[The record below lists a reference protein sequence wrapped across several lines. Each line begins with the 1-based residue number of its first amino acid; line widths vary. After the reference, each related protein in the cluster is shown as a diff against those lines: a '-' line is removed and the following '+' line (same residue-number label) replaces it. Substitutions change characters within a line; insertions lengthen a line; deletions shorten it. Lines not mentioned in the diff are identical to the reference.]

1 MRYKWPETGEVSEIF
16 LVLMTILQLYNTIKC
31 TISPLVNQISTIKIF
46 ESDEHVDMILS
57 RIYLYLFYLLTKEIV
72 HQVKDVHSVKRVR
85 IWSFSGPHFPLFR
98 LKTKI

>member
-57 RIYLYLFYLLTKEIV
+57 RIYLYLLYLLTKEIV
-72 HQVKDVHSVKRVR
+72 H
-85 IWSFSGPHFPLFR
+85 
-98 LKTKI
+98 